1 MTCPNGGAPTLVG
14 HADREDLPRP
24 AGVRGEGANGA
35 GDAAGAMGE
44 PAVGAADAGASRRWV
59 PPFALR
65 DDQAL
70 GFDEAV
76 ERVTA
81 ALCFGIDLTLETTQ
95 EIMAELGHPERCYRC
110 LQIAGTN
117 GKTST
122 SRYTAALLRG
132 EGLRV
137 GLYTSP
143 HLVSYAERMEVD
155 GAPVSEEAFARGVS
169 WALAAWERV
178 QARNAEMARLGCTE
192 FELLTA
198 AAMAVYAEAGVDVAV
213 LEVGLGGRWDATSAV
228 PTCGCCVTGIGLDH
242 MKILGD
248 TLGQIAGEKAAVI
261 HAGNPCVL
269 GPDAARPAEV
279 LDVMLAQCADEGVT
293 PTVVVVDDDEVL
305 PGAADLPRTSVRVT
319 HRPDHLGD
327 ELALD
332 VEVSVG
338 VPGVP
343 AGTGGRAD
351 AEDTRGDVE
360 PGADDNAAHVP
371 CGSQRP
377 SDAPRLVSAR
387 YENVCLVAPDYQA
400 ANVACAL
407 SLATAVLG
415 RPLDVAAARAAIA
428 SCPTPGRFDVVRAEP
443 LILLD
448 ACHNPQSA
456 AAFARAL
463 QEVEPDKAAR
473 PTLLFATLA
482 DKDHRGIAQILAP
495 LFERIVVTQ
504 SDSPRALSAEE
515 LAAEVGELCG
525 GPGQGS
531 PELTVISDAEQAL
544 RHVVDGPFICCGTIT
559 LIGQVKGLLQRRPR

>member
-1 MTCPNGGAPTLVG
+1 MTCPN
-14 HADREDLPRP
+14 
-24 AGVRGEGANGA
+24 EGALWG
-35 GDAAGAMGE
+35 AAGAFGAE
-44 PAVGAADAGASRRWV
+44 ATGVGYEGGAGIADVSTRWV
-59 PPFALR
+59 PPFELR
-65 DDQAL
+65 DDQLL
-70 GFDEAV
+70 GYDEAV
-76 ERVTA
+76 ARVTA

-132 EGLRV
+132 EGLHV

-155 GAPVSEEAFARGVS
+155 GAPVSEAAFARGVS

-178 QARNAEMARLGCTE
+178 QARNAEMGRLGCTE

-198 AAMAVYAEAGVDVAV
+198 AAIAVYAEAGVDAAV

-228 PTCGCCVTGIGLDH
+228 RTCGCCVTGIGLDH

-279 LDVMLAQCADEGVT
+279 LDVMLAQCAEQGVT
-293 PTVVVVDDDEVL
+293 PTIVAVDDDEVL
-305 PGAADLPRTSVRVT
+305 SVAAGLPRTHVQVA
-319 HRPDHLGD
+319 HRPEHLGD

-332 VEVSVG
+332 VNVQVE
-338 VPGVP
+338 VPGTP
-343 AGTGGRAD
+343 AGTGGCTVATGARDAD
-351 AEDTRGDVE
+351 AEL
-360 PGADDNAAHVP
+360 GAPH
-371 CGSQRP
+371 
-377 SDAPRLVSAR
+377 LVDAR
-387 YENVCLVAPDYQA
+387 YRDVRLVAPDYQA

-407 SLATAVLG
+407 SVATAFFG
-415 RPLDVAAARAAIA
+415 RSLDADAARRALAA
-428 SCPTPGRFDVVRAEP
+428 CPTPGRFDVVRSEP

-495 LFERIVVTQ
+495 LFDRIVVTQ
-504 SDSPRALSAEE
+504 SDSPRALPATR
-515 LAAEVGELCG
+515 LADEVRELCG
-525 GPGQGS
+525 APEQGGPQ
-531 PELTVISDAEQAL
+531 LTVISDAGVAL
-544 RHVVDGPFICCGTIT
+544 ASLLDADEPFICCGTIT
-559 LIGQVKGLLQRRPR
+559 LIGQIKGLLQAR

>member
-1 MTCPNGGAPTLVG
+1 MTCPNEGAPLG
-14 HADREDLPRP
+14 A
-24 AGVRGEGANGA
+24 AGTCGA
-35 GDAAGAMGE
+35 GAAGAGRGDASCAGGLRE
-44 PAVGAADAGASRRWV
+44 AWTNGAAGAGAAGAPAYWV
-59 PPFALR
+59 PPFELR
-65 DDQAL
+65 DDQLL
-70 GFDEAV
+70 GYDEAV
-76 ERVTA
+76 SRVTA

-155 GAPVSEEAFARGVS
+155 GAPVSEAAFARGVS

-178 QARNAEMARLGCTE
+178 QVRNVEMARLGCTE

-198 AAMAVYAEAGVDVAV
+198 AAVTVYAEAGVDAAV

-269 GPDAARPAEV
+269 GPDATRPAEV
-279 LDVMLAQCADEGVT
+279 LDVMLAQCAEQGVT
-293 PTVVVVDDDEVL
+293 PTAVVVDADEVL
-305 PGAADLPRTSVRVT
+305 PGAAKLPRTHVQVT

-327 ELALD
+327 ELVLD
-332 VEVSVG
+332 VDVQVE
-338 VPGVP
+338 VPGMP
-343 AGTGGRAD
+343 
-351 AEDTRGDVE
+351 E
-360 PGADDNAAHVP
+360 AASHP
-371 CGSQRP
+371 
-377 SDAPRLVSAR
+377 VSAH
-387 YENVCLVAPDYQA
+387 YENVRLAAPDYQA

-407 SLATAVLG
+407 SMATAFFG
-415 RPLDVAAARAAIA
+415 RPLDADAARRAIA
-428 SCPTPGRFDVVRAEP
+428 ACPTPGRFDVVRAEP
-443 LILLD
+443 LVLLD

-456 AAFARAL
+456 EAFARAL
-463 QEVEPDKAAR
+463 QEVEPDRAAR

-495 LFERIVVTQ
+495 LFDRIVVTQ
-504 SDSPRALSAEE
+504 SDSPRALSAEQ
-515 LAAEVGELCG
+515 LASEVREICGTPEQG
-525 GPGQGS
+525 GPQLMVV
-531 PELTVISDAEQAL
+531 PDAAQAL
-544 RHVVDGPFICCGTIT
+544 AGLLDTGTPFICCGTIT
-559 LIGQVKGLLQRRPR
+559 LIGQIKGLLQRAGAVR